1 MFSVDALLHQYLPP
15 YSRSPWCKAMLR
27 RLLYEN
33 DFQQFSTR
41 YPQLTGLDFVE
52 QVLSYFDFAC
62 EVDNNELEHIPAHG
76 PVVLV
81 ANHPIGTLDGMAL
94 LRVVARVRPDVRIVA
109 NQVLS
114 HVEALSPLLLPVD
127 NMNNRTGR
135 QQIEALHQ
143 HLAEGKA
150 LILFPAGEVSRLRP
164 QGVRD
169 GRWHSG
175 FLRLAARARAPIV
188 PLYVRGRNS
197 PLFYLTSMLYKPLA
211 TLLLVREMFAH
222 RRGRIHLRIGARV
235 PYSAW
240 YDKDLTLH
248 QLAKRFRKHL
258 YRLAKGKSGLFR
270 TESPIALPEER
281 SVLLRAIRQCE
292 QLGMTP
298 DGKQICVYQR
308 QGAAQS
314 PILRELGR
322 LREIAFR
329 AVGEGSGQRRD
340 LDQFDDDYYH
350 LLLWDPQ
357 ALEIVGA
364 YRLIPTREPLARRGY
379 SSLYSHTLF
388 DYGHEMDEV
397 LQQGIELG
405 RSFIQ
410 PAYWG
415 RRSLDYLWQG
425 IGAFLARHPGYRY
438 LFGPVSISGAL
449 PLPARDLLIAFY
461 RLYFPAMDGLAR
473 SRRPYPTSLPEVL
486 AQFDGNNYL
495 GDLTRLKS
503 LLDNLGCGI
512 PTLYKQYTELCE
524 PGGVSFIDFGTDPDF
539 ADCVDGLVLVDLDR
553 LKPSRFARYIAPY
566 LPAAAEDTPA
576 NSPQNDHAA

>member
-248 QLAKRFRKHL
+248 
-258 YRLAKGKSGLFR
+258 
-270 TESPIALPEER
+270 
-281 SVLLRAIRQCE
+281 
-292 QLGMTP
+292 
-298 DGKQICVYQR
+298 
-308 QGAAQS
+308 
-314 PILRELGR
+314 
-322 LREIAFR
+322 
-329 AVGEGSGQRRD
+329 
-340 LDQFDDDYYH
+340 
-350 LLLWDPQ
+350 
-357 ALEIVGA
+357 
-364 YRLIPTREPLARRGY
+364 
-379 SSLYSHTLF
+379 
-388 DYGHEMDEV
+388 
-397 LQQGIELG
+397 
-405 RSFIQ
+405 
-410 PAYWG
+410 
-415 RRSLDYLWQG
+415 
-425 IGAFLARHPGYRY
+425 
-438 LFGPVSISGAL
+438 
-449 PLPARDLLIAFY
+449 
-461 RLYFPAMDGLAR
+461 
-473 SRRPYPTSLPEVL
+473 
-486 AQFDGNNYL
+486 
-495 GDLTRLKS
+495 
-503 LLDNLGCGI
+503 
-512 PTLYKQYTELCE
+512 
-524 PGGVSFIDFGTDPDF
+524 
-539 ADCVDGLVLVDLDR
+539 
-553 LKPSRFARYIAPY
+553 
-566 LPAAAEDTPA
+566 
-576 NSPQNDHAA
+576 